1 MLNVFI
7 HKLGVDASIRK
18 EKCRVNVFIPKNK
31 GVNVSVDNKQKQR
44 VSIFIKKEERR
55 VFILKEQL
63 RETVLIQKLKGPKSC
78 NLTTCLNC
86 CNCIHFADIYIYIY
100 ITRYKYTQ
108 RKGKQ
113 VARVLPGRC
122 TTLWRVQWGSTIP
135 QHTQTTNL
143 FLTSLLTSTFLLH
156 WGEQSLYHI
165 KCKHK
170 QINVHAV
177 IYICT

>member
-1 MLNVFI
+1 MFSQFKKKKKMLNVFI

-100 ITRYKYTQ
+100 ILQDTNIHKEKENKLQEYCLADARPYGAYNGDPQFPNTR
-108 RKGKQ
+108 R
-113 VARVLPGRC
+113 L
-122 TTLWRVQWGSTIP
+122 
-135 QHTQTTNL
+135 
-143 FLTSLLTSTFLLH
+143 
-156 WGEQSLYHI
+156 
-165 KCKHK
+165 
-170 QINVHAV
+170 QI
-177 IYICT
+177 CF